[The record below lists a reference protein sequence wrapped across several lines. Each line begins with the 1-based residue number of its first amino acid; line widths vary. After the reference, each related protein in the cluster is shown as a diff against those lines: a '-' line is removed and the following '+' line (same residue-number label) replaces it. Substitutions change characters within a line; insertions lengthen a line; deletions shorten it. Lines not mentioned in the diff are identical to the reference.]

1 MIAPERITLSDM
13 LKTAINNLADH
24 SEHVLD
30 LHGSPA
36 ERTSTLWLNRHT
48 VPIPYGQVIT
58 LDPEADAT
66 ELQSQVESFIRSRPE
81 GSPAAVTDSFSNL
94 DLTAAGKKVLF
105 SDPWFFREPGPCE
118 PRTPGELEIVTVE
131 TAAQVTEFN
140 RAEALGFGG
149 ERKVDPYLAPII
161 EDRRHRLL
169 IGRVDG
175 EPVCSVLTFNNGDS
189 VGVYALSTV
198 PGSRQKGYGEAI
210 VRAALSEIDNLP
222 AFTNPSSMSNGLF
235 RRMGFREIGRR
246 TIWI

>member
-24 SEHVLD
+24 SEHVLG
-30 LHGSPA
+30 LHGSPT

-48 VPIPYGQVIT
+48 PPIPYSHVIT
-58 LDPEADAT
+58 LDPEADAAET
-66 ELQSQVESFIRSRPE
+66 QSQVEAFIESRPE
-81 GSPAAVTDSFSNL
+81 GAPIGVNDSFSNL
-94 DLTAAGKKVLF
+94 DLATVGRKVLF
-105 SDPWFFREPGPCE
+105 SDLWFFREPGPCE
-118 PRTPGELEIVTVE
+118 LRTPDELEIVTVKR
-131 TAAQVTEFN
+131 AAQVAEFN

-149 ERKVDPYLAPII
+149 EREADLYLAPIV

-175 EPVCSVLTFNNGDS
+175 ELVCSVLTFNNGDS

-198 PGSRQKGYGEAI
+198 PYARNKGYGEAI
-210 VRAALSEIDNLP
+210 VRAALLNNDELP

-235 RRMGFREIGRR
+235 GRIGFREIGKR
-246 TIWI
+246 TIWV